1 MTSVMSSKSMTWEVR
16 VQYANGKEEVLRVYK
31 SREIALRHVDL
42 MYSQG
47 YPMHLAYIV
56 CPVAETAGS
65 PLV

>member
-1 MTSVMSSKSMTWEVR
+1 MTWEVR

-31 SREIALRHVDL
+31 SREIALKYVDL

-47 YPMHLAYIV
+47 YPMHLAFIV
-56 CPVAETAGS
+56 CPVDGTAAA